1 MASATFYDPAKSE
14 EGNLSLTTS
23 YQTIETG
30 QTGSATDLVV
40 LVMTNESSNASTVT
54 FADNAGNII
63 GVVGLPASAGQ
74 SESNPAINLLKP
86 NPYMMGLELNY
97 ANAFVYHLPA
107 TKVLQAKVNS
117 VTGGAR
123 RIFWKSKTF

>member
-1 MASATFYDPAKSE
+1 MAAATFYDPAKSE

-30 QTGSATDLVV
+30 QSGSATDLVV
-40 LVMTNESSNASTVT
+40 LVITNESANASTVT
-54 FADNAGNII
+54 FADNTGNTIC
-63 GVVGLPASAGQ
+63 VVGVSASAGFA
-74 SESNPAINLLKP
+74 EGVPANNLLKP
-86 NPYMMGLELNY
+86 NPFMMGLELNY